1 MCECGEAFRLMQ
13 HYETRIRVEN
23 GLHLSKEELVIV
35 LTYFMLWHEKQCLC
49 VFTKDMKNMERM
61 NAVIQVILRTA
72 LQMIKILPDLY
83 AKKQKQASALKG
95 ETAGSSTDSQP
106 GKSEGGQPVAGAS
119 TSTSGGDEAN
129 SREPEA
135 KVPKED
141 AAVDTDNAEEED
153 IFTAEE
159 KFRLLEFTQKVFM
172 TNFPLY
178 QIQKSLQPVSL
189 ETLFFNPG
197 AVQRLTEEDLMP
209 FETSTISCYCDMTR
223 IEKMSMNYN
232 KQDEPSAFFL
242 RNICFLCD
250 TNLIQ
255 NIGECFKSPSI
266 HLVPV
271 QLVHHLIQ
279 FIANVRYWLN
289 PETIIHSIMPLRV
302 PVIRYLCSMPQSD
315 LRSFA
320 NRGLTDSILSA
331 VKETPDRPAGRT
343 FDVEGLSLAY
353 KFFNCESL
361 SLRMAGIVQINN
373 QIALYNEAIACG
385 EVEEAPRFG
394 AKLAD
399 WLVEKELVVK
409 IFGPNIHMEIVKNS
423 QMILTFL
430 AMEYRLS
437 NRDLDSIWSSCQLKH
452 CSKQVYDALTALLKN
467 LDSNACK
474 HVRDL
479 ISKLD
484 PAEHNE
490 STVVIASTL
499 DKLKWH
505 VGMTHHHHL
514 HQAAIQQQ
522 LQPHVRPYPALRNE
536 AATTKGMGKS
546 VKRNHDLS
554 SSDSEREE
562 DDTRKR
568 SGRQKVAKKR
578 RRSLPGKCVERS
590 VDMESSGEEEEN
602 CCNMHHPLGAHAHH
616 NPDIH
621 EDSLGSDSS
630 LGAQSDL
637 SEDSIQEDRILE
649 AAKIAEESTYGK
661 HLHQHRH
668 IHPNRAGMDSDECT
682 ETSEDEEAEE
692 EEEDEEEDD
701 EEDEEEAGFVKEE
714 HSEIRTKKESLAV
727 LKREHGK
734 MIGPKKVC
742 KDHGRKKDD
751 LSAEEEGSEPS
762 KKLNESSE
770 MEPFEQEHTD
780 VDLAYSDDEV
790 LKQAEM
796 VQMKPFHH
804 ESDSSEDDIEMHQIQ
819 NQGPSPNILQQAAN
833 IVMRQKIQP
842 QHPVIGPMPQP
853 GRARHSSLG
862 ESPDEIELAARS
874 ERLTG
879 DASLVKGPFTQLP
892 SLQFMWQGMDHGH
905 RSSPLQLGDHHHL
918 KRQVGIEGHQQV
930 EQAESN
936 YPENIMSPESGGS
949 ASPNSQL
956 SDKPSHMLVKGFSDD
971 ELEQIHAQAQY
982 SAPHVGPH
990 LPIGNLYHHHMPKLM
1005 QHRAG
1010 LIPREQVVATNFTL
1024 DDVCKKGNTLIWD
1037 LVQDDVAAKLPEGLV
1052 VDAEKAL
1059 HTLIS
1064 FGVDRCIRA
1073 KFIEACVQNLAE
1085 HRTILISLRLLPKL
1099 FGSFQ
1104 NYRGSSEIHNITR
1117 WAESELRLMHH
1128 FFEDVIHF
1136 SQTRN
1141 PNDTNGLHS
1150 YREEVQVRL
1159 SFLTMMFANTNTP
1172 DTFRMNEEQVDILW
1186 NCLAENPSSSDDCLQ
1201 WFFNQAKSK
1210 EHHAMGLELF
1220 RHIFLE
1226 KIPRLNPENMT
1237 MIGLNLFQHLS
1248 HLTRISITPQ
1258 TPLSEDQICGMD
1270 QLWEIALQATN
1281 QEVSMSATQ
1290 YLNSYFL
1297 NYGGGT
1303 LEREELFIQRCM
1315 SNLMTALA
1323 SLRQGPAVYIQRI
1336 HRGLILLKNHLELFS
1351 RRYAFHLRTLRLDG
1365 VGMTPHQAPS
1375 SGKCVIRLLLQPTG
1389 ITEKTQ
1395 IDMQATD
1402 LVSELRAEVTRWWE
1416 ILQRQQQQQRQRLS
1430 ELPAGHPAHSS
1441 PISPILGAMLGDGP
1455 IRMIFLGQELTVDVD
1470 DKTLGE
1476 MQLKDNQLVFVSVGA
1491 SRPPKKQDG
1500 SVPSSCLPAPDRVRM
1515 PLALL
1520 TQEPHF
1526 GHLFTLLEKLSHA
1539 GSEMENLDA
1548 QERARLQAEARR
1560 LSRVV
1565 WELLMMLPTSPSHL
1579 QGFTQ
1584 QSVDPS
1590 SGDASSKVDWDRL
1603 LPPDSPHRLYYS
1615 LQILEQ
1621 LAYGKPPSKKTL
1633 MPAAGGDMLAFASEG
1648 TSGSNEWKTK
1658 FVSKGGVAHLLNIV
1672 MSGALQPHEGDSWS
1686 QWNQE
1691 CLAYL
1696 LRIIT
1701 QFSVEPQDKD
1711 SVVEDME
1718 TQDSPRKKLRRL
1730 REEKVVILRLM
1741 QSTMDMLNVEELLK
1755 ILMKILYEAAYPA
1768 DLNQLYLCSWG
1779 RAEVVSTALSLL
1791 VSVAYS
1797 SPEVHE
1803 LQSATPDLTAWLKRL
1818 TLVAPEPYVRK
1829 EAAMGLYRLCLGHTA
1844 DGDQNQMGRHYLVP
1858 ILSCMLTFLSDAI
1871 QFKPERH
1878 SEIAGK
1884 EPFGPG
1890 CRDYFWLLCR
1900 LVEGY
1905 SKQQTAG
1912 DQNPD
1917 IDLNDIASRCANLVL
1932 TRPYNETRHGGEE
1945 DDGLCGMLGLLT
1957 SIFKNNM
1964 TLKESPM
1971 GRALVK
1977 DLFDCCFALPST
1989 SERHLPRCKSSLS
2002 RSSCYDLLI
2011 EICKGSSE
2019 NYSILQQLL
2028 LAQNMKDSHL
2038 PYPFEYWPQDN
2049 GRSKAGFCGIQN
2061 LGATCYM
2068 AAALQFIFMVPE
2080 MREAILQAKLSEC
2093 VRHHDILREL
2103 QKMFA
2108 FLQESERKAYNPRS
2122 FCKMYNMG
2130 NQPLNTGEQKDMQEF
2145 FTDLLTKMEEMT
2157 PTLKVK
2163 INEMFRG
2170 VITNSVVSLDCP
2182 HVSRTFEEFST
2193 IRCQVSDMKDLYASL
2208 DLVTVK
2214 DCLEGDNKYECGK
2227 CEGKVNV
2234 CAEKRACFRKMPE
2247 VLCLNTMRYLFNLNT
2262 MMKEKL
2268 NSHFSFP
2275 GNLDMSYYMEH
2286 KLLGPDKMKDC
2297 DEPDAYGVRHPRD
2310 SEDDS
2315 FEYRL
2320 SGVTVHTGTADGGHY
2335 YTFIRGDLDKEDQAG
2350 PESWLLCNDA
2360 EVKPFDVSQIGVECF
2375 GGEMTSK
2382 TYDSVSDKFLDLS
2395 YEKTNSAYMLLY
2407 TRVRKNRPARKF
2419 NFELSPELAAH
2430 IWEDN
2435 MQYLKDRNIFE
2446 HSYFNFIWQVCG
2458 YLPNTMPK
2466 APNDTA
2472 IPNDVLL
2479 KATQLTASFVLE
2491 TLIHSKEKPT
2501 MVQWI
2506 ETLTKHFNKCHDACE
2521 WFLDHMANDDWWIS
2535 QIFIKCPTTMVRQLF
2550 HRLLFHVINELRPEH
2565 CKLYLET
2572 APGEDIS
2579 QIGNQSCVTRFV
2591 KKVLAILD
2599 TNVRQ
2604 YSKHLPEYLHFL
2616 LDFAKMGEEECA
2628 FLLSINCISTLV
2640 TFYMGHRQDNPALSA
2655 PQTSYVEILSE
2666 DEEEEEMLTLTDD
2679 TKPSPMEKMISL
2691 IALLVEKSR
2700 GREKL
2705 VQLSPKDYSAVV
2717 GSANKV
2723 FAFLLSQIR
2732 EQINLRQTCNI
2743 ICSLTRW
2750 SENLAISI
2758 VNTLFTAIRKLG
2770 PENLKTGA
2778 VNPIFQHAQPFL
2790 KLLTLLVEC
2799 PGVVPPMSFTQMI
2812 LPKMWDLAKVAPV
2825 SVLEWLTTHVTRNKI
2840 AHLWVLDQMDLWVEH
2855 YLISHNNVR
2864 VRNAAVYLLIS
2875 LVPCSQ
2881 FRSTFRTSTGRV
2893 SNKDIEMSPEALQVV
2908 HKIYKHLLSLLSSA
2922 KLYVDPQIHGTMK
2935 LVCYFLI
2942 LQSCILSKR
2951 EKLMFGPYFEDL
2963 WQLFQPKLLEPQ
2975 IATHHNKQ
2983 SLLNFWYL
2991 VCVDCPE
2998 NVELITSNPHV
3009 CKNIAFNYIL
3019 ADHEDQDIMMFN
3031 RMMLPSYYGLLRLC
3045 CQHSRAFTRQ
3055 LALHQNIQWA
3065 FKNIT
3070 PYPSQYTHAVDE
3082 LYKIMRLM
3090 SARYADSTDEELRQV
3105 STFRRSTILM
3115 YNRDLE
3121 ARTHWQTLIAAFKI
3135 LVETQEEQ
3143 LLLLY
3148 NNGLTTLSESFI
3160 TLHVM
3165 YHEATA
3171 CHVTNEITDLLTL
3184 LNQCLRTVRE
3194 CSEKKGD
3201 WSAKAQC
3208 ASEMKSITMNWKE
3221 RGEVVKKLLTL
3232 LNSYTPPEVRT
3243 ICFDVLKQMILT
3255 LQPEMISML
3264 VPFLTQWHTTFQEN
3278 NGRKYGPH
3286 KDSLVHSGPFFPRRG
3301 QKPLSSKTSIRPP
3314 RPQFQMMLHTGLL
3327 ETMKGVDEGYD
3338 QQIYNF
3344 FIPYHQLLD
3353 TLQRL
3358 AINLSSFN
3366 QSLINLG
3373 AMVALEGVPIYSPYF
3388 AKLWNE
3394 IYDSESADPDH
3405 TMMEMLCK
3413 SRYFIDY
3420 CDTVLMDERS
3430 SLNNFHIFKFF
3441 TNFFPKVYEQV
3452 LGDQATTCIDNLV
3465 AATVSEKSA
3474 LENIYNEEDIKTIFQ
3489 RIGGDVR
3496 AMLLLFSVLPQA
3508 QVNPLLVQTLRQIHR
3523 FCREAQE
3530 KRAAAKSV
3538 ECVDVDDSEVR
3549 SDEEQAVTSEV
3560 LGGEGEGRR
3569 KTSDEDGD
3577 DVVSTTTESKEGPKE
3592 KVEDEHSVAKDFLPP
3607 EEKDSEGD
3615 TELMC
3620 VDVTEASES
3629 IEVCTTPTA
3638 DDVAHPQNAAQSLKR
3653 RITDD
3658 STEEPVSKRRH
3669 ESQEGQTPHSP
3680 KPQAHKGDAPES
3692 KLVAPVQEVEGCD
3705 SHQTTKAPPQGD
3717 TSQGGWSSGQSVG
3730 ASSPQPGPS
3739 RQEPHSTDSS
3749 RPEQPG
3755 TSGHRLERG
3764 SSREGEEGSQA
3775 PSSSS
3780 QGGPSTPKHIMD
3792 RVCVDIEQLL
3802 QLLERTSS

>member
-1 MCECGEAFRLMQ
+1 MCDHCAETFCLLQ
-13 HYETRIRVEN
+13 NYETRGRMEN
-23 GLHLSKEELVIV
+23 GRHLSKDEIMMVV
-35 LTYFMLWHEKQCLC
+35 HYFLAWPEKQCFC
-49 VFTKDMKNMERM
+49 CYTKDQKNMERM
-61 NAVIQVILRTA
+61 NIIIQIILRSA
-72 LQMIKILPDLY
+72 LQIIKILPALY
-83 AKKQKQASALKG
+83 AKKHKQEFGKVQ
-95 ETAGSSTDSQP
+95 EVAGCSTDKSTE
-106 GKSEGGQPVAGAS
+106 KSEGDQPTAGAS
-119 TSTSGGDEAN
+119 SGKDVAAVSEE
-129 SREPEA
+129 SETREPD
-135 KVPKED
+135 ED
-141 AAVDTDNAEEED
+141 AAMDLDGVELEEES
-153 IFTAEE
+153 FTMDE
-159 KFRLLEFTQKVFM
+159 KQRLLDFTQRVFI
-172 TNFPLY
+172 TSFPLY
-178 QIQKSLQPVSL
+178 QIQKSIQPISL

-197 AVQRLTEEDLMP
+197 AMQRLAEEDFMP
-209 FETSTISCYCDMTR
+209 FETSTISLYCDMTK

-232 KQDEPSAFFL
+232 KQVSSVSTFFLNEEPSAFFL

-250 TNLIQ
+250 TNLMQ
-255 NIGECFKSPSI
+255 NVTECFSSPDI
-266 HLVPV
+266 HHLPV
-271 QLVHHLIQ
+271 HMSHALIQ
-279 FIANVRYWLN
+279 FISNVRYWLN
-289 PETIIHSIMPLRV
+289 PETIIQHIMPLRI
-302 PVIRYLCSMPQSD
+302 PVIRYLCSLQQSD

-343 FDVEGLSLAY
+343 FDGEGLALAY

-385 EVEEAPRFG
+385 DIEEAPRFG
-394 AKLAD
+394 SKLAD

-437 NRDLDSIWSSCQLKH
+437 DRDLDSIWSSCQLKH
-452 CSKQVYDALTALLKN
+452 CSKQVYDVLTNLLKN
-467 LDSNACK
+467 LDHKACK

-479 ISKLD
+479 ISRLD
-484 PAEHNE
+484 PTEHNE

-505 VGMTHHHHL
+505 SGMSQHHL
-514 HQAAIQQQ
+514 HTAAIQQQ
-522 LQPHVRPYPALRNE
+522 LHPHVGPFATLRGE
-536 AATTKGMGKS
+536 PSTSKGLGKPL
-546 VKRNHDLS
+546 KRDHDLS
-554 SSDSEREE
+554 TSGSEREE
-562 DDTRKR
+562 EEDTRIR
-568 SGRQKVAKKR
+568 SNRPNGSKKR
-578 RRSLPGKCVERS
+578 RRSLPGKCVDRTVE
-590 VDMESSGEEEEN
+590 MESSGEEEEEVEDP
-602 CCNMHHPLGAHAHH
+602 CCRMHHALGAHAHH
-616 NPDIH
+616 SADLH

-637 SEDSIQEDRILE
+637 SEDSIQDERILE
-649 AAKIAEESTYGK
+649 AAKMAEESNYRK
-661 HLHQHRH
+661 HLQQHRH
-668 IHPNRAGMDSDECT
+668 IHPNQGVMETDDCT
-682 ETSEDEEAEE
+682 ETSEDEVE
-692 EEEDEEEDD
+692 EEEDD
-701 EEDEEEAGFVKEE
+701 EEDEEEAAFVKEQ
-714 HSEIRTKKESLAV
+714 HGEIRTKKESLTM
-727 LKREHGK
+727 LKREAVK
-734 MIGPKKVC
+734 LISPKKVG
-742 KDHGRKKDD
+742 KDHHGRKKEG
-751 LSAEEEGSEPS
+751 LSAGGEGSEPS

-770 MEPFEQEHTD
+770 MEAFEQEHTD
-780 VDLAYSDDEV
+780 VVDVPFSEDEDV
-790 LKQAEM
+790 LKEAKMVRLKNFPRESGSSADEM
-796 VQMKPFHH
+796 GIRDLEDQEH
-804 ESDSSEDDIEMHQIQ
+804 DSSPIH
-819 NQGPSPNILQQAAN
+819 
-833 IVMRQKIQP
+833 
-842 QHPVIGPMPQP
+842 
-853 GRARHSSLG
+853 
-862 ESPDEIELAARS
+862 
-874 ERLTG
+874 
-879 DASLVKGPFTQLP
+879 
-892 SLQFMWQGMDHGH
+892 
-905 RSSPLQLGDHHHL
+905 LGDHHHL
-918 KRQVGIEGHQQV
+918 KRQVDLQTDKIRGHPQV
-930 EQAESN
+930 DPDDSN

-949 ASPNSQL
+949 ASPGSQM
-956 SDKPSHMLVKGFSDD
+956 SDKGSHVLVKGFSDD

-982 SAPHVGPH
+982 PGPHVGPH
-990 LPIGNLYHHHMPKLM
+990 MPLGNFYHHVPKSM
-1005 QHRAG
+1005 MTHRG
-1010 LIPREQVVATNFTL
+1010 MVPRDRQVVVSSFTY

-1064 FGVDRCIRA
+1064 YGVDPCIRA
-1073 KFIEACVQNLAE
+1073 KFIEACVQNLAD
-1085 HRTILISLRLLPKL
+1085 HKTIIISLRLLPKL

-1104 NYRGSSEIHNITR
+1104 SYSRGNSEIHSITI
-1117 WAESELRLMHH
+1117 WAETELGLMHH
-1128 FFEDVIHF
+1128 FFEDLVHF
-1136 SQTRN
+1136 TQTWN
-1141 PNDTNGLHS
+1141 TGDSNALHS
-1150 YREEVQVRL
+1150 YKEEVQVRL
-1159 SFLTMMFANTNTP
+1159 SFLTMIYANTNSP
-1172 DTFRMNEEQVDILW
+1172 DTFRMNEKQVDILW
-1186 NCLAENPSSSDDCLQ
+1186 SCLVENPASADDCLQ

-1210 EHHAMGLELF
+1210 EHHGLGLELF
-1220 RHIFLE
+1220 RHMFLQ
-1226 KIPRLNPENMT
+1226 KMPRLNPENMT

-1258 TPLSEDQICGMD
+1258 RPLSEDQICGMD
-1270 QLWEIALQATN
+1270 QLWEIILQARN

-1290 YLNSYFL
+1290 YLNGYFL
-1297 NYGGGT
+1297 NYGGGQ
-1303 LEREELFIQRCM
+1303 LDREEFFIERCVEY
-1315 SNLMTALA
+1315 LMTALA
-1323 SLRQGPAVYIQRI
+1323 SLKTGPAVYVQRI

-1375 SGKCVIRLLLQPTG
+1375 PGKCSIRLLLQPTG

-1395 IDMQATD
+1395 IDMQVTD

-1416 ILQRQQQQQRQRLS
+1416 ILQRQQQQQRQQLS
-1430 ELPAGHPAHSS
+1430 ELTAGHSGLA
-1441 PISPILGAMLGDGP
+1441 SPILGAMLGDGP

-1470 DKTLGE
+1470 DKTLAE
-1476 MQLKDNQLVFVSVGA
+1476 MQLKDNLLVFVSVGA
-1491 SRPPKKQDG
+1491 SRTPKKQDG
-1500 SVPSSCLPAPDRVRM
+1500 TVPSSCLPAPDRAKM

-1526 GHLFTLLEKLSHA
+1526 GNLFTLLEKLSNA
-1539 GSEMENLDA
+1539 GSEMENSDA

-1565 WELLMMLPTSPSHL
+1565 WELLMILPTSPSHL

-1584 QSVDPS
+1584 QSGEPG
-1590 SGDASSKVDWDRL
+1590 SGDAGSKVDWDSL

-1621 LAYGKPPSKKTL
+1621 LAYGKPPSRKTI
-1633 MPAAGGDMLAFASEG
+1633 MTVGAGDMLSFTSEG
-1648 TSGSNEWKTK
+1648 TSASNQWKTR
-1658 FVSKGGVAHLLNIV
+1658 FMSKGGVAHLLNIV
-1672 MSGALQPHEGDSWS
+1672 MSGTLQPQEGDSWS

-1701 QFSVEPQDKD
+1701 QFSAEHQDKD
-1711 SVVEDME
+1711 AMFEDTE
-1718 TQDSPRKKLRRL
+1718 AQDSPRKKIRRL
-1730 REEKVVILRLM
+1730 RDEKVVIPRLT
-1741 QSTMDMLNVEELLK
+1741 QSTMDLLNVEELLK
-1755 ILMKILYEAAYPA
+1755 IVMKILYETAYPA
-1768 DLNQLYLCSWG
+1768 DLNQLYMCSWG

-1797 SPEVHE
+1797 SQEVHE
-1803 LQSATPDLTAWLKRL
+1803 LQSATPDFTAWLKRL

-1844 DGDQNQMGRHYLVP
+1844 DSDQGQTGRHYLLP
-1858 ILSCMLTFLSDAI
+1858 ILSTMLTFLSDAI

-1878 SEIAGK
+1878 NEIAGK

-1905 SKQQTAG
+1905 SKWQTNEQCHQSAA
-1912 DQNPD
+1912 
-1917 IDLNDIASRCANLVL
+1917 IDLDDIASRCANLIL
-1932 TRPYNETRHGGEE
+1932 TRPYYETRHGGEE

-1957 SIFKNNM
+1957 SIVKNNLP
-1964 TLKESPM
+1964 LKESPM
-1971 GRALVK
+1971 GKALVK
-1977 DLFDCCFALPST
+1977 DLFSCCFALPST

-2002 RSSCYDLLI
+2002 HSCCYDLMI
-2011 EICKGSSE
+2011 ELCKGCSD
-2019 NYSILQQLL
+2019 NYTILQQLL
-2028 LAQNMKDSHL
+2028 LAQHTKDSHL

-2068 AAALQFIFMVPE
+2068 AAALQFIFMIPE
-2080 MREAILQAKLSEC
+2080 MREAILQAKVSEC
-2093 VRHHDILREL
+2093 VRHHDILKEL

-2163 INEMFRG
+2163 IKEMFRG

-2234 CAEKRACFRKMPE
+2234 CAEKRACFRKLPE
-2247 VLCLNTMRYLFNLNT
+2247 VLCINTMRYSFNFNT

-2275 GNLDMSYYMEH
+2275 RAIDMSSYMEH

-2315 FEYRL
+2315 FDYRL

-2335 YTFIRGDLDKEDQAG
+2335 YTFIRGDLEKEDLG
-2350 PESWLLCNDA
+2350 EPESWLLCNDA
-2360 EVKPFDVSQIGVECF
+2360 EVKPFDASQIGVECF

-2407 TRVRKNRPARKF
+2407 TRVRKNREPRKYS
-2419 NFELSPELAAH
+2419 FELCPELAAH

-2435 MQYLKDRNIFE
+2435 MQYLKDKNIFE

-2458 YLPNTMPK
+2458 YLPNTMPR
-2466 APNDTA
+2466 PLNDTTA
-2472 IPNDVLL
+2472 VPNDVLL

-2501 MVQWI
+2501 MLQWI

-2521 WFLDHMANDDWWIS
+2521 WFLDHMASDDWWVS

-2565 CKLYLET
+2565 TQFYLET
-2572 APGEDIS
+2572 APGEDVS
-2579 QIGNQSCVTRFV
+2579 EMGNRSCVTRFV

-2604 YSKHLPEYLHFL
+2604 YSKHLSEYLHFL
-2616 LDFAKMGEEECA
+2616 QDFAKMGEEECS
-2628 FLLSINCISTLV
+2628 FLLRINCIYTLV
-2640 TFYMGHRQDNPALSA
+2640 TFYMGHKQDNPGLSTT
-2655 PQTSYVEILSE
+2655 QTSYVEILSE
-2666 DEEEEEMLTLTDD
+2666 DEEEEEVLTMPDD
-2679 TKPSPMEKMISL
+2679 TKPSPMEKMIGL
-2691 IALLVEKSR
+2691 IALLLEKSR
-2700 GREKL
+2700 GRDKVL
-2705 VQLSPKDYSAVV
+2705 QISNKDYTAIV
-2717 GSANKV
+2717 GSGTKV

-2732 EQINLRQTCNI
+2732 EQIQLRQTCNI
-2743 ICSLTRW
+2743 ICSVTRW
-2750 SENLAISI
+2750 NENLAISI
-2758 VNTLFTAIRKLG
+2758 VSSLFNAVKKLG
-2770 PENLKTGA
+2770 PE
-2778 VNPIFQHAQPFL
+2778 HAQPFL
-2790 KLLTLLVEC
+2790 KLMTFLVEINSTGPV
-2799 PGVVPPMSFTQMI
+2799 PGCANFTQII

-2825 SVLEWLTTHVTRNKI
+2825 SVLEWLTQHVTRNKMT
-2840 AHLWVLDQMDLWVEH
+2840 HTWVLEQMELWVEH
-2855 YLISHNNVR
+2855 YLIAHNNVR

-2881 FRSTFRTSTGRV
+2881 FRSSFRTTAGRTAGV
-2893 SNKDIEMSPEALQVV
+2893 NKDLQMTPEALQVV
-2908 HKIYKHLLSLLSSA
+2908 HKIYKHLLGLLSSA
-2922 KLYVDPQIHGTMK
+2922 RVYVDPQVHGTMK
-2935 LVCYFLI
+2935 LVCYFLV
-2942 LQSCILSKR
+2942 LQACVISKR
-2951 EKLMFGPYFEDL
+2951 EKLMFGDYFKDL

-2998 NVELITSNPHV
+2998 NVEMITTNPHV
-3009 CKNIAFNYIL
+3009 CRNIAFNYIL

-3045 CQHSRAFTRQ
+3045 CQHSRTFTRQ
-3055 LALHQNIQWA
+3055 LALHQNIVWA

-3090 SARYADSTDEELRQV
+3090 SARYADSSEEELQAV
-3105 STFRRSTILM
+3105 GSFRRSTILM
-3115 YNRDLE
+3115 YLRDLE
-3121 ARTHWQTLIAAFKI
+3121 ARTHWQTLLSAFKI
-3135 LVETQEEQ
+3135 LVETHDERMVV
-3143 LLLLY
+3143 LY
-3148 NNGLTTLSESFI
+3148 NNGLTSLSEAFM

-3171 CHVTNEITDLLTL
+3171 CHMTSEIMDILTML
-3184 LNQCLRTVRE
+3184 SQCLRTVRE
-3194 CSEKKGD
+3194 CMEKK
-3201 WSAKAQC
+3201 AQ
-3208 ASEMKSITMNWKE
+3208 STQEMKGVMMGWKE
-3221 RGEVVKKLLTL
+3221 RAEVVKKLLTL
-3232 LNSYTPPEVRT
+3232 LNSYTPTDIRAL
-3243 ICFDVLKQMILT
+3243 CFDVLKQMILI

-3278 NGRKYGPH
+3278 NGRKFGPH
-3286 KDSLVHSGPFFPRRG
+3286 KDSLVHSGPYFPRRG
-3301 QKPLSSKTSIRPP
+3301 QKLVTNKSNIRPP

-3327 ETMKGVDEGYD
+3327 ESMKGIDETYD
-3338 QQIYNF
+3338 QQVYNF
-3344 FIPYHQLLD
+3344 FIPYHSLLD
-3353 TLQRL
+3353 TLQRM
-3358 AINLSSFN
+3358 AINLNSFN
-3366 QSLINLG
+3366 NSLINLG
-3373 AMVALEGVPIYSPYF
+3373 AMVALEGVPICSPYF

-3405 TMMEMLCK
+3405 SMVQMLVN

-3441 TNFFPKVYEQV
+3441 KYFFPKVYEQV

-3465 AATVSEKSA
+3465 AAAVSEKSM
-3474 LENIYNEEDIKTIFQ
+3474 LKSVHSEEEININFR
-3489 RIGGDVR
+3489 RIGGDMR
-3496 AMLLLFSVLPQA
+3496 AMTLLFSVLPSP
-3508 QVNPLLVQTLRQIHR
+3508 QVNPLLVQTLHQILA
-3523 FCREAQE
+3523 FCRDYHDKQSRQE
-3530 KRAAAKSV
+3530 QAAAKAAQCV
-3538 ECVDVDDSEVR
+3538 DCVDVDDSEVR
-3549 SDEEQAVTSEV
+3549 SDDEQAASSRLSGADTPK
-3560 LGGEGEGRR
+3560 GGGQ
-3569 KTSDEDGD
+3569 KVCSEDGGA
-3577 DVVSTTTESKEGPKE
+3577 VPSTASDSKDGTRG
-3592 KVEDEHSVAKDFLPP
+3592 KDGENEAL
-3607 EEKDSEGD
+3607 EEKDCDGEV
-3615 TELMC
+3615 ELMC

-3629 IEVCTTPTA
+3629 IEVCTTPSA
-3638 DDVAHPQNAAQSLKR
+3638 ELAQDPEGSGTVKR
-3653 RITDD
+3653 HSSGDD
-3658 STEEPVSKRRH
+3658 SDAPACKKRHHSGEEPP
-3669 ESQEGQTPHSP
+3669 PHSP
-3680 KPQAHKGDAPES
+3680 SHPGPKGDSPDPTPTPS
-3692 KLVAPVQEVEGCD
+3692 SHEG
-3705 SHQTTKAPPQGD
+3705 KGP
-3717 TSQGGWSSGQSVG
+3717 TSQQTHNPERAEASQGSKPGGR
-3730 ASSPQPGPS
+3730 SSPQPGTS
-3739 RQEPHSTDSS
+3739 QQEAGDGVGEP
-3749 RPEQPG
+3749 QPG
-3755 TSGHRLERG
+3755 PSGLRSESGGSGER
-3764 SSREGEEGSQA
+3764 EEGA
-3775 PSSSS
+3775 PASSSS
-3780 QGGPSTPKHIMD
+3780 PKGGSSSSKGTAEPKNIVD
-3792 RVCVDIEQLL
+3792 RVRMDIEELL
-3802 QLLERTSS
+3802 RVLDRASSSS